1 MKSAIRSQITRNRF
15 SMEFGSQSQIQLSSD
30 DPGSTSIEPAPTKRP
45 PTSTSRTRLSEH
57 GHRAAAPPSQRQRR
71 AAGAALRAHSSGSR
85 TRAHTGTHTHRPG
98 GINQRP
104 PSKFLYLRPGL
115 AQSSEAEPEEVGVFG
130 LISLRASYQPEPHR
144 IGHLRLWVQGEL
156 QQRKTCETTHHTSSR
171 TQRSGLGAS
180 SYGSGSTSS

>member
-15 SMEFGSQSQIQLSSD
+15 SIEFGSQSRIQLSSD
-30 DPGSTSIEPAPTKRP
+30 DPGSTSTEPAPTKRP

-144 IGHLRLWVQGEL
+144 IGHLRSWGQGEL
-156 QQRKTCETTHHTSSR
+156 QLQQCNVTYTPPTTALCTGCGTRTGTSS
-171 TQRSGLGAS
+171 
-180 SYGSGSTSS
+180 